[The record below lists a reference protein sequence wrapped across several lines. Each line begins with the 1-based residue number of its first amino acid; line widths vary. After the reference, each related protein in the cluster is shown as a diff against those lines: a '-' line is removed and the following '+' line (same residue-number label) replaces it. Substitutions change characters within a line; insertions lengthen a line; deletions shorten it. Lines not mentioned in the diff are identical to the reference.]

1 MTQVKNTILK
11 GDKIKGQDHT
21 LKGTP
26 GVVET
31 SEEVLEVKPL
41 LDESVCGAK
50 QTASP
55 SCLSVIRGMWTMP
68 HKANIMKLK

>member
-1 MTQVKNTILK
+1 MIQVKITILK
-11 GDKIKGQDHT
+11 GVKIKGQDHT
-21 LKGTP
+21 QKGTP
-26 GVVET
+26 EVVET
-31 SEEVLEVKPL
+31 SKEVPKVKHL